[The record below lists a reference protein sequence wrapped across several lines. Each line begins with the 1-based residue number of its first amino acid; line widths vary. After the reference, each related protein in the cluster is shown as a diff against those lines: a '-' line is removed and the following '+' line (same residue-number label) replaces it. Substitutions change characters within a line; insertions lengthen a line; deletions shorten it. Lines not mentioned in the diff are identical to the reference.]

1 MIGDCTRTPALLAVT
16 RQLFNK
22 EELNRTLNS
31 LECIARGAALQSA
44 ILNPTFQVKTFAM
57 KDYNSLPVNIS
68 YGFKDLSAE
77 NAAAPETKVYP
88 RFFTLGQKF
97 PLTQKLE
104 FNNKIGGVTLAVN
117 YDENAGLMQGLPGT
131 IAKYE
136 IGTTKLTKQDK
147 PDYKTKLTIRIRNN
161 IHQIPELDKEGGV
174 TVTES
179 WTEEEKIPVG
189 PPPKKPE
196 PASTA
201 KKEEEASKDEDKKED
216 NSAAADSTE
225 KKEEAAKAEEPPAE

>member
-1 MIGDCTRTPALLAVT
+1 M
-16 RQLFNK
+16 
-22 EELNRTLNS
+22 NS